1 MSEALVARLPD
12 YPSPSLTE
20 RLLDEIFP
28 PLCVGCRRV
37 GRWICERC
45 WPRVAWVAP
54 NDHLPKP
61 SGVDA
66 VVAVAEH
73 EGIAREAV
81 HALKFGERHAIS
93 AMMGRLMAGAAL
105 SHGVDIVVPVPLH
118 PARRRERGYDQAAML
133 ARHIARSLD
142 KPCRKKAL
150 QRVRKTKQ
158 QVSLDGIHRHEN
170 VRGAFAPRERL
181 QGETILLVDDVL
193 TTGATMSAAA
203 EAARDA
209 GAGGIIA
216 CVFAW
221 AR

>member
-1 MSEALVARLPD
+1 MSEPLVLRLPG
-12 YPSPSLTE
+12 YPSPTLTE

-28 PLCVGCRRV
+28 PLCVGCRRI
-37 GRWICERC
+37 GRWICDRC
-45 WPRVAWVAP
+45 WPRVAWLAP
-54 NDHLPKP
+54 NDDLPVP
-61 SGVDA
+61 DGLDA

-93 AMMGRLMAGAAL
+93 AMMGHLMAEAAL
-105 SHGVDIVVPVPLH
+105 THGIDIVAPVPLH

-133 ARHIARSLD
+133 AGHIARSLD
-142 KPCRKKAL
+142 RPCRKNL
-150 QRVRKTKQ
+150 LHRTRKTKQ
-158 QVSLDGIHRHEN
+158 QVSLDGIHRQEN
-170 VRGAFAPRERL
+170 VRGAFGPRQQL
-181 QGETILLVDDVL
+181 AGEAVLLVDDVL

-203 EAARDA
+203 SAAREA
-209 GAGGIIA
+209 GAGRVIG